1 MDTYATLCYFAHIRD
16 ETLAYITLKQEHR
29 ELGVKEYV
37 FGVWGGDKSDR
48 GAHRNS
54 KAKSAFLMAEHKPE
68 STITQITTIKKELY
82 KAIQERMRLSQIY
95 YSHNS
100 SNVVPVPA

>member
-54 KAKSAFLMAEHKPE
+54 KAKSAFFDGR
-68 STITQITTIKKELY
+68 TQT
-82 KAIQERMRLSQIY
+82 
-95 YSHNS
+95 
-100 SNVVPVPA
+100 